1 MSEREDELVERV
13 AEAIRVN
20 MDAMREAVL
29 DDPLSAPTQNE
40 WRRRLAR
47 ATIAAMREAEGDGLD
62 ENWVVTE
69 LYRCADVDPGVF
81 YARVTEAGGGDKR
94 FGDGIGDTVGDA
106 IRAAVAAALAG
117 ERDDDDDDRR
127 GWR

>member
-1 MSEREDELVERV
+1 MSEHEDELVERV
-13 AEAIRVN
+13 AEAIWDSTDGVIARVPWCN
-20 MDAMREAVL
+20 
-29 DDPLSAPTQNE
+29 APASRTSKA
-40 WRRRLAR
+40 RRQAR
-47 ATIAAMREAEGDGLD
+47 AAIAAVRGAEGNGLD

-81 YARVTEAGGGDKR
+81 YARVGEASGGDKR

-117 ERDDDDDDRR
+117 EETDA
-127 GWR
+127 